1 MSKANL
7 LVGVSVGLLVLTSA
21 ALGIAEVTNRAVKP
35 KPNPD
40 PRIEERQAKAGMRF
54 IPADEPTKVTAEEAR
69 DRATSSVQADLER
82 SATDFTVELVRFSH
96 DRPGADGQPI
106 AQNRLVWKVT
116 FYGTRVKPEGPKS
129 RGGTAPAAPSASA
142 LDRSLTWVLVD
153 ANTGEIVAIYSAGP
167 KD

>member
-106 AQNRLVWKVT
+106 ALWDTGEARRSQVQGW
-116 FYGTRVKPEGPKS
+116 YGSSGPKCICT
-129 RGGTAPAAPSASA
+129 R
-142 LDRSLTWVLVD
+142 
-153 ANTGEIVAIYSAGP
+153 
-167 KD
+167 